1 MQTDGYAW
9 ISAAQKLVSFHPI
22 DGGVLWSAPSQ
33 DVFWRKIMALVQK
46 GFRLQ

>member
-1 MQTDGYAW
+1 MPG
-9 ISAAQKLVSFHPI
+9 SAPCKKLVSFHPI

-33 DVFWRKIMALVQK
+33 DVFFRRKIMALVQK